1 MICQPLLGFLPGT
14 PGAMELLAVFALV
27 LLLFGPKK
35 LPEIARTIGKAL
47 RDLRHASDDFKDQ
60 VMRIQDDSI
69 SENIGDLPSGCE
81 KKDHSS
87 DNIASSK
94 NQIDLDNIA
103 EAEDSL
109 NG

>member
-14 PGAMELLAVFALV
+14 PGALELLAVFALV

-35 LPEIARTIGKAL
+35 LPEIARKIGKAL

-60 VMRIQDDSI
+60 VMKIEDDSL
-69 SENIGDLPSGCE
+69 SKDNGASPSDCE
-81 KKDHSS
+81 KKDNTDEHFSS
-87 DNIASSK
+87 GK
-94 NQIDLDNIA
+94 NQIDLNDVV
-103 EAEDSL
+103 EAEEGR